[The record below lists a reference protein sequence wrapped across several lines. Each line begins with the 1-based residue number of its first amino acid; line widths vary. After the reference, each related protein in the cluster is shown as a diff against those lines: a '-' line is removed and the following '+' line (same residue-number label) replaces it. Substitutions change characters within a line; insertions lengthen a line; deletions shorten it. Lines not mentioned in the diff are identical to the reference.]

1 VVRIAVTKRESKED
15 AVNWEQTKGKWNQTK
30 GAVKKQWGK
39 LTDDDL
45 TVIAGQRD
53 QLVGKIQERYGIAK
67 EEADQQVKTWESMKV
82 NEPEDF
88 ESQEKRKA
96 S

>member
-1 VVRIAVTKRESKED
+1 
-15 AVNWEQTKGKWNQTK
+15 VNWEQTKGQWNQAK
-30 GAVKKQWGK
+30 GALKKQWGK

-67 EEADQQVKTWESMKV
+67 EEADKRIEFDQGIGDRSTYGSPA
-82 NEPEDF
+82 NHDF
-88 ESQEKRKA
+88 GYL
-96 S
+96 